1 MDNEARN
8 SSKTPNPA
16 FPVCCLS
23 FMASCWIAFGIFFL
37 FSGIYLVIYVT
48 NKPELGKLCILMSLV
63 PIIIGCIMFYC
74 VRIECCEK
82 PFFPK
87 YRINEVQVPQQPNIS
102 VHIHQQ
108 PENQVSYNFTWIACE
123 LREIPIFRY
132 HSYYGT
138 IYNSFPGQHNS
149 NFTVSEPFQLIRTK
163 FQPKPEKS
171 SSANVMFTFRT
182 KSINFY
188 STASQSKCKSSL
200 KFNTQ
205 NKCFIS

>member
-37 FSGIYLVIYVT
+37 FSGIYLVIYVK
-48 NKPELGKLCILMSLV
+48 NKPELGNLCILMSLV

-123 LREIPIFRY
+123 LRDKFLYSDIIYTMELF
-132 HSYYGT
+132 T
-138 IYNSFPGQHNS
+138 ILFQGNIIQILPYQNPSNLSGQ
-149 NFTVSEPFQLIRTK
+149 NFNQSQRNPVPQMLCLHLGQNLSTSTQQQANPNVSQ
-163 FQPKPEKS
+163 
-171 SSANVMFTFRT
+171 V
-182 KSINFY
+182 
-188 STASQSKCKSSL
+188 
-200 KFNTQ
+200 
-205 NKCFIS
+205 